1 MPMQPF
7 WAMRCTREWRPRVVE
22 QGDRKPEPLA
32 PWAVYMRAEGDV
44 VKGPRAL
51 PLLTLSPPEPR
62 AGGPWRVRKRTRA
75 QRSVFR
81 RKRRSVSHS
90 QEE

>member
-1 MPMQPF
+1 M
-7 WAMRCTREWRPRVVE
+7 VE

-32 PWAVYMRAEGDV
+32 PWAVYMRAEGD
-44 VKGPRAL
+44 GGEGSPRPAL
-51 PLLTLSPPEPR
+51 ADTEPPQPR
-62 AGGPWRVRKRTRA
+62 AGGPWRVRKRMRA